1 MEIVMNE
8 VEKNLQISRLL
19 DYYGDMLTE
28 KQRGFIDLYYN
39 EDFSLAEIAEHE
51 NITRQGVRDSI
62 KHGEVILCEL
72 ESKLHLAER
81 SETYY
86 ALVRKIGTLAEEI
99 HRSCGGSA
107 SGAKAA
113 EIEKLVNTYKELF

>member
-62 KHGEVILCEL
+62 KHGEQILCEL

-81 SETYY
+81 SSCRRDTPF
-86 ALVRKIGTLAEEI
+86 LRRLRFWSKGCRDRKACEYL
-99 HRSCGGSA
+99 
-107 SGAKAA
+107 
-113 EIEKLVNTYKELF
+113 